1 MTCLRKT
8 KMFLTH
14 VLVKNKQ
21 NMEKER
27 YLHNIHSLNCPTPD
41 KPALNKGE
49 EQCPFRNFI
58 FIR

>member
-1 MTCLRKT
+1 MTCLRKI

-27 YLHNIHSLNCPTPD
+27 YLHNIHSLNCPTPEN
-41 KPALNKGE
+41 PALNERE
-49 EQCPFRNFI
+49 EQCSSSNFC
-58 FIR
+58 